1 MKRVVI
7 TGIGAVTPL
16 ANNFVDSWSFIKKGC
31 SAISSITKF
40 DTVAIPWKMAGEVK
54 SFDPLPYL
62 SPKEIRT
69 ADLFAQYA
77 VSAAIMAVSDAGI
90 MPYIENSDADERSL
104 NFGVVIG
111 SSRGGIGSI
120 ERELRRLYR
129 KKSGSSF
136 QRLSPYLMPSSTT
149 GIAASTVA
157 QKLKINGRC
166 FGISCA
172 CSSGTVAIGEAYRI
186 IKDGYSKI
194 MLAGGSEAPVCE
206 LCLVGY
212 GSSCALSSIKEPSAS
227 RPFDSGRDGFVIA
240 EGAAILMLEE
250 YEHAKNRG
258 ADIYGEII
266 GYSNTTDAYHIT
278 KPALDGEIRTMKFAL
293 KSADIAP
300 EAVDYISAHATSTPI
315 GDSVEAQ
322 AIKTVFKNNPELPV
336 SSIKSMTGH
345 MLAASGAFESACTL
359 MSLKEG
365 VIPPSINLMDKDP
378 ACDINVI
385 TEMKTA
391 PLGIA
396 LSNSFGFGGMNAVI
410 VMKRVD

>member
-1 MKRVVI
+1 MKRVVV

-16 ANNFVDSWSFIKKGC
+16 ANDFAASWSLIKKGC
-31 SAISSITKF
+31 SAISSITKV
-40 DTVAIPWKMAGEVK
+40 DTTAIPWKMAGEVK

-62 SPKEIRT
+62 SPKEIRIT
-69 ADLFAQYA
+69 DLFVQYA

-90 MPYIENSDADERSL
+90 MPYIEKSNASL

-120 ERELRRLYR
+120 EKELLRLYR
-129 KKSGSSF
+129 KKSRNSF
-136 QRLSPYLMPSSTT
+136 HRLSPYLMPSSTI

-157 QKLKINGRC
+157 QKLMINGRC

-172 CSSGTVAIGEAYRI
+172 CSSGTVAIGEAYRML
-186 IKDGYSKI
+186 KDGYSKI

-206 LCLVGY
+206 LCVVGY
-212 GSSCALSSIKEPSAS
+212 GSSCALSTIKEPSAS
-227 RPFDSGRDGFVIA
+227 RPFANGRDGFVIA

-266 GYSNTTDAYHIT
+266 GYSNTTDAYHLT
-278 KPALDGEIRTMKFAL
+278 KPALDGEIRTMKIAL
-293 KSADIAP
+293 READIAP
-300 EAVDYISAHATSTPI
+300 EAIDYVSAHATSTPL

-322 AIKTVFKNNPELPV
+322 AIKTVFKKNPELPV

-345 MLAASGAFESACTL
+345 MLAGSGAFESACTL

-365 VIPPSINLMDKDP
+365 VIPPTINLSDKDP

-391 PLGIA
+391 PLELAI
-396 LSNSFGFGGMNAVI
+396 SNSFGFGGMNAVI